1 MKSIIIFDYCWKQL
15 DRLLPHGLKTFK
27 ILDCM
32 EYADSDESRKPCQ
45 ALDRTQQ
52 SGIVYGNI
60 LSLSKIAI
68 AHISS
73 VRLPNT
79 LKRAFPDEGTH
90 KLPLL
95 VKDSAHTGCR
105 NDLFQPL
112 DRNDEDER
120 PRPRFENKIQSVNLF
135 FGRGGVNRLVFSLLS
150 KNFTL
155 SSVGCLI
162 CGLTLII
169 Q

>member
-1 MKSIIIFDYCWKQL
+1 MKSQIHILTLDYCWKRL

-90 KLPLL
+90 KLSPL
-95 VKDSAHTGCR
+95 VEVNTNTGCR

-112 DRNDEDER
+112 ERNDGTNDR
-120 PRPRFENKIQSVNLF
+120 RRSGTKKINSLLSSLGV
-135 FGRGGVNRLVFSLLS
+135 GGNRLVFSLTSKTSLS
-150 KNFTL
+150 QESGFDFI
-155 SSVGCLI
+155 V
-162 CGLTLII
+162 
-169 Q
+169 